1 MRLRSHPHFTFF
13 FFLLSLF
20 LSSSSSVIQDFI
32 IFHRRILHQPLFSV
46 GSSPP
51 PGADTFLPSP
61 SPPAPDSPVYPDPSQ
76 PFFPEVP
83 SGPGQTAD
91 QNQQPTPPSAPTN
104 GSMSIPTATQ
114 PAKPAKKVA
123 IAISVGIVTL
133 GMLSGLAFFL
143 YRHRVAKHPGETRKR
158 LVGGNS
164 DRSQEDSRVPPSS
177 FLYIGTVEPSR
188 RSVGEV
194 NGGANGS
201 PYGKLNSVRRSDR
214 YRPSP
219 ELQPLPPLAKPLGLE
234 NSPTAMPSPSSSSS
248 DEESQGTAFYT
259 PQGSTISN
267 EESYYTPVSR
277 RVNGNLVT
285 QSRNEMNGK
294 TNSVPCSKRT
304 SPKTRILA
312 SSPEMK
318 HVIIPSIKQQQQQPP
333 SPHPRSPPSL
343 PLQQPQGLVPEP
355 HETQE
360 FTHAK
365 RPKFSSPPPPPNM
378 ALLRSISNNSSPQRT
393 KVPVPPPPPPP
404 PPMPPPAAVKL
415 SVPRSV
421 RNLKTDVTP
430 KPAQL
435 LNKHE
440 SRTPSPKN
448 SAVSGARK
456 SMEEVVSYKGVSSSE
471 KTDGDD
477 MDSAKPK
484 LKPLHW
490 DKVRATSERA
500 TVWDQ
505 IKSSSFQLNEDMM
518 ETLFGCNSTTAAPP
532 KEPIRRSVLPPVKQ
546 ENRVFDPKKSQNI
559 AILLRALNVTRDEVS
574 EALLDGNPESLGA
587 ELFETLVKMAP
598 TKEEEIKLREYSGDV
613 SKLGSAERF
622 LRTVLDI
629 PFAFKRVE
637 TMLYR
642 ANFDTEVQYLRKSF
656 QTLEEASDEL
666 KNSRLF
672 LKLLEAVLR
681 TGNRMNVG
689 TNRGDAKAFKLD
701 TLLKL
706 VDIKGTD
713 GKTTLLHFVVQEII
727 RSEGAGTNST
737 DGNHEN
743 KMASNFKEEDF
754 RKQGLQVVAG
764 LSRDLSNVKK
774 AAGMDSDVL
783 SSYVS
788 KLETGLEKVRSVL
801 QYEKPD
807 TSGNFF
813 NSMKMFLRDAEE
825 EIAKIKDDER
835 KALLLVKEVTEY
847 FHGNATKE
855 EAHPLRIFMIVRD
868 FLSILDHVCKEVG
881 LLQDRTMVG
890 AARSFRIS
898 ATASLPVLS
907 RYNVR
912 QDGSSDDESLAS

>member
-1 MRLRSHPHFTFF
+1 MRAYHLSLFF
-13 FFLLSLF
+13 LLLSLF
-20 LSSSSSVIQDFI
+20 TSTTISSSSSSSVTQDFI
-32 IFHRRILHQPLFSV
+32 IHRRILHQPLFPV
-46 GSSPP
+46 GSAPP
-51 PGADTFLPSP
+51 PGTDNSLP
-61 SPPAPDSPVYPDPSQ
+61 PPPPPDSPVFPDPSQ

-83 SGPGQTAD
+83 SGQTPD
-91 QNQQPTPPSAPTN
+91 QNQQTTPPAAPTN
-104 GSMSIPTATQ
+104 GSIPIPTATQ

-123 IAISVGIVTL
+123 IAISVGIVSL

-143 YRHRVAKHPGETRKR
+143 YRHRAKHPGETQK

-164 DRSQEDSRVPPSS
+164 ERFQEDSRVPPSS
-177 FLYIGTVEPSR
+177 FLYIGTVEPNR
-188 RSVGEV
+188 RSPSEV
-194 NGGANGS
+194 NEGANGS
-201 PYGKLNSVRRSDR
+201 PYHKLNSVKRSDR

-219 ELQPLPPLAKPLGLE
+219 ELQPLPPLAKPPTLE
-234 NSPTAMPSPSSSSS
+234 NTTAAMSSSPSSS
-248 DEESQGTAFYT
+248 DEESQGTAFFT
-259 PQGSTISN
+259 PQGSIISN
-267 EESYYTPVSR
+267 EESYSTPVARPINS
-277 RVNGNLVT
+277 NLVT
-285 QSRNEMNGK
+285 PVRNEMNGN
-294 TNSVPCSKRT
+294 TNSIPRSKRT
-304 SPKTRILA
+304 SPKSRLLA

-318 HVIIPSIKQQQQQPP
+318 HAIIPSIKQQQQQHSP
-333 SPHPRSPPSL
+333 SPPPPPPPSL
-343 PLQQPQGLVPEP
+343 PLQQPLVVEP
-355 HETQE
+355 HETQI
-360 FTHAK
+360 FTYAK

-393 KVPVPPPPPPP
+393 KVPIPVPPPPPPP
-404 PPMPPPAAVKL
+404 PPPTPPPPESAAVGL
-415 SVPRSV
+415 SIPRTV
-421 RNLKTDVTP
+421 RSLESNVSP
-430 KPAQL
+430 KPAQVL
-435 LNKHE
+435 KKQE
-440 SRTPSPKN
+440 SWTPSPKN
-448 SAVSGARK
+448 CPGSVTGESTEDANFKGA
-456 SMEEVVSYKGVSSSE
+456 SSSE

-490 DKVRATSERA
+490 DKVRATSDRA

-505 IKSSSFQLNEDMM
+505 LKSSSFQLNEDMM
-518 ETLFGCNSTTAAPP
+518 ETLFGCNSTNSVP
-532 KEPIRRSVLPPVKQ
+532 KEPIRRSVLPPVEQ
-546 ENRVFDPKKSQNI
+546 ENRVLDPKKSQNI

-574 EALLDGNPESLGA
+574 EALLDGNPESLGV
-587 ELFETLVKMAP
+587 ELLETLVKMAP
-598 TKEEEIKLREYSGDV
+598 TKEEEIKLREYSGDI

-622 LRTVLDI
+622 LKTVLDT
-629 PFAFKRVE
+629 PFAFRRVE
-637 TMLYR
+637 AMLYR
-642 ANFDTEVQYLRKSF
+642 ANFDTEVKYLRKSF
-656 QTLEEASDEL
+656 QTLEEASEEL

-727 RSEGAGTNST
+727 RSEGADTNST
-737 DGNHEN
+737 NRNLEN
-743 KMASNFKEEDF
+743 KMSSNIKEDDF

-788 KLETGLEKVRSVL
+788 KLEIGLEKVRLVL
-801 QYEKPD
+801 QSEKPD
-807 TSGNFF
+807 MQGNFF

-825 EIAKIKDDER
+825 EIAKIKADER

-847 FHGNATKE
+847 FHGNAAKE
-855 EAHPLRIFMIVRD
+855 EAHPFRIFMIVRD

-881 LLQDRTMVG
+881 RMQDRTMVG
-890 AARSFRIS
+890 SARSFRIS

-907 RYNVR
+907 RYNMR
-912 QDGSSDDESLAS
+912 QDGSSDDESLSP